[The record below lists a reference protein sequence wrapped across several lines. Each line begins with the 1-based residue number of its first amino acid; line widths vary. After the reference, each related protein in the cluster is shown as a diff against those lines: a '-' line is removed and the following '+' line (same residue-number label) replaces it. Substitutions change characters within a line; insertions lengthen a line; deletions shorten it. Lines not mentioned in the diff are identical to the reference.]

1 VIGGVNEKIEGF
13 FDICNAR
20 GLSGEQGVLIP
31 HNNVDNLLLRHDV
44 KEAIEAGHFTIYPI
58 SHIDEAIQLLTGIPA
73 GESGDDGNYPATSI
87 NGKVQAR
94 LQEFAELRRSF
105 GRGDKDGGSATAKD

>member
-13 FDICNAR
+13 FDICSAR
-20 GLSGEQGVLIP
+20 GLSTEHGVLIP
-31 HNNVDNLLLRHDV
+31 HNNVENLLLRHDV
-44 KEAIEAGHFTIYPI
+44 KKVVAAGHFSIYPI

-73 GESGDDGNYPATSI
+73 GEPDTDGNYPATSI

-94 LQEFAELRRSF
+94 LQEFAELRRNF
-105 GRGDKDGGSATAKD
+105 ARGDKEER